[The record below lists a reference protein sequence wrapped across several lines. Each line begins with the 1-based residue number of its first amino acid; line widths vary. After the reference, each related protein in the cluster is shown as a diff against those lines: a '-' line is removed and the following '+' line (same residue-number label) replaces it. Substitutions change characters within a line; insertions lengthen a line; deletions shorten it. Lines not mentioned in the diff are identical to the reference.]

1 MNSEDLANIMNGY
14 KEKCCDHIDMIT
26 DKTIRRHPEA
36 ANTLGTFR
44 DIVEEILTEELK
56 EVLK

>member
-1 MNSEDLANIMNGY
+1 MDSRDLANIMNSY
-14 KEKCCDHIDMIT
+14 KEKCCDHIDMIM

-36 ANTLGTFR
+36 ANVLGTFR

-56 EVLK
+56 EALK

>member
-1 MNSEDLANIMNGY
+1 MNSEDLANIMNSY

-36 ANTLGTFR
+36 SNILGTFR
-44 DIVEEILTEELK
+44 DIVEEILAEELK
-56 EVLK
+56 EALK